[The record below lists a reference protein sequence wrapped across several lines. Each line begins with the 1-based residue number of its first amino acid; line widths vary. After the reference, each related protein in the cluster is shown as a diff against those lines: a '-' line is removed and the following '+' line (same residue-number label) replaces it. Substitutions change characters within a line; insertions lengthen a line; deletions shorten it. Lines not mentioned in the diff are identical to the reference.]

1 MAKKLIIQVCP
12 IGSGGT
18 LHEDTPNIPKFGKR
32 TPYLPITPKQV
43 AAEAKRCYDAGA
55 TLVHVHARDSKTM
68 MPTPDIKV
76 WGEFVSEIRATC
88 PMVIELGGGIG
99 PWIENYQTLFPIQ
112 PNTEQKLALLDVNPE
127 PDMLTVNVG
136 TFDFTVGPTP
146 SLFSNDYFYQKKA
159 IEGIKKKGWGLE
171 IEIYDVSH
179 LHNLSR
185 HVREGTLAQ
194 NEHFHLDYAMGIDG
208 GMPATPEMMIFAVN
222 EGKRLFPNAQWQA
235 LGIGR
240 YEMPMVTMAMIMGAD
255 SLRVGLEDN
264 IYISHGVLAKSNAE
278 LVEKVVRIAREL
290 DYEIATVK
298 EAREIL
304 HLKKK

>member
-18 LHEDTPNIPKFGKR
+18 LHEDTPRIPKFGKR

-43 AAEAKRCYDAGA
+43 AEESKRCYDAGA
-55 TLVHVHARDSKTM
+55 SLVHIHARDSETM

-76 WGEFVSEIRATC
+76 WGEIVSQIRAKC
-88 PMVIELGGGIG
+88 PLVIEAGGGIG
-99 PWIENYQTLFPIQ
+99 PWVKNYETLEMAQ
-112 PNTEQKLALLDVNPE
+112 PTTAQKLALLDIKPE

-136 TFDFTVGPTP
+136 TFDFTVGPRAL
-146 SLFSNDYFYQKKA
+146 LFDNDYDYQKQA

-171 IEIYDVSH
+171 VEIYDVSH
-179 LHNLSR
+179 LHNFYR
-185 HVREGTLAQ
+185 HVKEGRLSQ
-194 NEHFHLDYAMGIDG
+194 NDHFHLDYAMGIDG
-208 GMPATPEMMIFAVN
+208 GMPATPEMMMFVVQ

-264 IYISHGVLAKSNAE
+264 IYLSQGVMAKSNAE

-290 DYEIATVK
+290 DYEIATVE